1 MPLSFVPLAPAPP
14 LLSGAT
20 NTVQPK
26 TSSGGIDTVSSASS
40 EALNGGRDSRRAQA
54 AAMAG
59 VAPSAQSPNGV
70 SKGDDPAGPEGGGR
84 DTPSP
89 TLALARA
96 GLRSVPKE
104 HRREPRAV
112 AAAAAEKAIS
122 MVGKSVE
129 RGGGSGVEADSSSGS
144 GSGVHTDREDHA
156 GGRSSPD
163 SFYSDGSGDSSR
175 GRGSTTRR
183 THSKVLELEERRAAL
198 VAASL
203 RTSAVPPPPPPRLLS
218 QASRDANGFLRG
230 EVTRPKPNKL
240 LARSKTTIVERTTSS
255 SSSKLAGRSV
265 AAVFFTNRPQGSGE
279 DDPCEVI
286 PLRPEMPRGVAP
298 REYSPPPPGV
308 KPTSSFGAGAA
319 TGGSVRSLVPGPRL
333 VLAGPSFDADPKV
346 STAAPAVGGGGEK
359 RHGGMLLVSRGSMD
373 DFPPAEMGALGVSLV
388 CTMCGRKER
397 KRDAGVV
404 KEVNGGVRD
413 GRKGGKGVE
422 MARCARCR
430 KGCCQACL
438 KHLPAHCRGPK
449 IVIPVCGTC
458 ARGVDFENRWHHHL
472 LATSRD
478 RDRCNGVSHLPA
490 AAGQREQGGG
500 GRSRSVSPRA
510 DSACGS
516 SPGQSPQR
524 RSQAGADGKRGAGL
538 RGSGRAEQKA
548 LGSTS
553 SSLLRASSRLIRRSL
568 SSSSMLGGAPPPP
581 QAAAK
586 TAQMAVDDSSVGA
599 PPQQQQQPQLPPAGS
614 RVFKVLSL
622 PITRG
627 GGGEGGN
634 NGRPHSIPRCS
645 SPHREESEEEDPAAE
660 AATAAA
666 PPIAASS
673 AMAWFGSSIGSAL
686 SSLASSG
693 GVGNGSTLASAFAPK
708 DRSGGGG
715 GATPPSARLTPA
727 SPAST
732 SSSPDQDLEPPPQA
746 IIPGSSTSATKP
758 WATAGAPMALSVVT
772 AAAAADGG
780 SSGKA
785 RAMLPPG
792 GGGRASPLDN
802 GRFGRDPTECPCGA
816 AALYREVMEV
826 SGKGM
831 AVAMVTAGGEAV
843 GPEEAAAEL
852 EAKAQAAH
860 KLVRAKAYAHL
871 LTRAMK
877 ALAYAD
883 LQAKA
888 FEFLRER
895 GEAAKSEQAGLS
907 PTADANPSRKDR
919 SLPEAFLSV
928 RDGDSSRLAATTG
941 PTPTAA
947 AATRGGNNGN
957 DVRSL
962 AVAAGENTL
971 KVSSAGAGVGVGV
984 RGVLQSV
991 GSPTASSS
999 SFSYPRVDS
1008 LPSVATGA
1016 GKAPETAPFSQM
1028 DLNEVAEVVVSSSS
1042 EMTNTMTTAAA
1053 SESDSPR
1060 RRFSSDDGGVAVKRS
1075 GVAGG
1080 ERGLRQEEEDQ
1091 EVEDQE
1097 EERVAGANGA
1107 RARSDGGKK
1116 DEAMGPNAEGET
1128 GTRQWRWRWFS
1139 FG

>member
-26 TSSGGIDTVSSASS
+26 TSSGGIDTVSSTSS
-40 EALNGGRDSRRAQA
+40 EALNGGRDSRHAQA
-54 AAMAG
+54 AAMAA
-59 VAPSAQSPNGV
+59 VAAPPSAQSSNGV
-70 SKGDDPAGPEGGGR
+70 SKGGDLAGPKGGGR

-129 RGGGSGVEADSSSGS
+129 SGTSVEADSSSGS
-144 GSGVHTDREDHA
+144 GVPSDRDDQR

-175 GRGSTTRR
+175 ESGSTTRR
-183 THSKVLELEERRAAL
+183 THTKVLELEERRAAL

-218 QASRDANGFLRG
+218 QSSRDVNGFLRG
-230 EVTRPKPNKL
+230 EVTRPKPTKL
-240 LARSKTTIVERTTSS
+240 LARSKTTVVEATTSS
-255 SSSKLAGRSV
+255 SSLKLAGGSV
-265 AAVFFTNRPQGSGE
+265 AAAFFTNRPKGSGE
-279 DDPCEVI
+279 DGPCEVN
-286 PLRPEMPRGVAP
+286 PLRPEMRARQPRKPQQQQQQQKKKPGQQTGGEGSTAPTSTTATATTATQQQQQQQEKLVVKFPMPSSSKPKPRGGAAP
-298 REYSPPPPGV
+298 REYSPPPLGV
-308 KPTSSFGAGAA
+308 KPSSPFGGAGAAA

-333 VLAGPSFDADPKV
+333 VLAGASFDADPMV
-346 STAAPAVGGGGEK
+346 STAAVPPVGGGGGGER
-359 RHGGMLLVSRGSMD
+359 RHGGGMLLVSRGSMD
-373 DFPPAEMGALGVSLV
+373 DLPPAEMGALGVSLV
-388 CTMCGRKER
+388 CTMCGRKEK
-397 KRDAGVV
+397 KREAGGV
-404 KEVNGGVRD
+404 KEANGGVGLGD
-413 GRKGGKGVE
+413 GGRKGSSKEVE

-472 LATSRD
+472 LATTRD
-478 RDRCNGVSHLPA
+478 RARCNGVSHLPA
-490 AAGQREQGGG
+490 AAAGEREQGGGGGGGGG

-538 RGSGRAEQKA
+538 RGGGGRPEQRA
-548 LGSTS
+548 LASTS

-568 SSSSMLGGAPPPP
+568 SSSSMLGGAPP
-581 QAAAK
+581 AE
-586 TAQMAVDDSSVGA
+586 TAPVAVDDSGLGA
-599 PPQQQQQPQLPPAGS
+599 QQQPQLPPAGS

-622 PITRG
+622 PIARG
-627 GGGEGGN
+627 GGGGGN

-645 SPHREESEEEDPAAE
+645 SSSHREESEEEDSAAE
-660 AATAAA
+660 ATAAAA
-666 PPIAASS
+666 PPIAAAS

-708 DRSGGGG
+708 DRGGGGSGGGGG

-727 SPAST
+727 SPASA
-732 SSSPDQDLEPPPQA
+732 SSAPEQDLEPPQA
-746 IIPGSSTSATKP
+746 ILPGSSSTSAATKP
-758 WATAGAPMALSVVT
+758 WATAGAPMALSVVAAAA
-772 AAAAADGG
+772 AAAAADG
-780 SSGKA
+780 SSGKV
-785 RAMLPPG
+785 RSTLPPG
-792 GGGRASPLDN
+792 AGGRASPLDN

-816 AALYREVMEV
+816 AALYREVIEV

-852 EAKAQAAH
+852 EAKALAAH

-895 GEAAKSEQAGLS
+895 GAAAKSEQAG
-907 PTADANPSRKDR
+907 PSRKDRYR

-928 RDGDSSRLAATTG
+928 RDDRSSRVPAATTA
-941 PTPTAA
+941 PASTATAA
-947 AATRGGNNGN
+947 AVTRDDCGSN

-962 AVAAGENTL
+962 AVAAGDDTH
-971 KVSSAGAGVGVGV
+971 KTSSAG
-984 RGVLQSV
+984 
-991 GSPTASSS
+991 
-999 SFSYPRVDS
+999 
-1008 LPSVATGA
+1008 
-1016 GKAPETAPFSQM
+1016 
-1028 DLNEVAEVVVSSSS
+1028 
-1042 EMTNTMTTAAA
+1042 
-1053 SESDSPR
+1053 
-1060 RRFSSDDGGVAVKRS
+1060 GG
-1075 GVAGG
+1075 
-1080 ERGLRQEEEDQ
+1080 
-1091 EVEDQE
+1091 
-1097 EERVAGANGA
+1097 
-1107 RARSDGGKK
+1107 
-1116 DEAMGPNAEGET
+1116 
-1128 GTRQWRWRWFS
+1128 
-1139 FG
+1139 